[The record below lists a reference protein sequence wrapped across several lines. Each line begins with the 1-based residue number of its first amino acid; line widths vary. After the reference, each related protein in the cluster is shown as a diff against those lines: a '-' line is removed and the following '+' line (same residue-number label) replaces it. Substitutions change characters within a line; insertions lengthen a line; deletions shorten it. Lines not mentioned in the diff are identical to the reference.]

1 MTNLRFTL
9 LAACLLGLTALA
21 PAQTKVGFVDI
32 DRVTAKSKSV
42 NSLMSGM
49 QGDFEKVQE
58 ELDGR
63 RKAIA
68 DIEADIKR
76 TEGVLSKDQQ
86 DKKRAEIAKLQ
97 SEAEDIEFKAQK
109 QVRDVQ
115 QKVLEPLRRK
125 IVTAIEEVAREQR
138 YDLILTKEAVVFF
151 LPTSDITDD
160 VIKKLNTTLGEE
172 STDERTTTEPAASN
186 KAAAAVKTPV
196 EDLKTPEKEPTPAPK
211 ETETTTRRRAVD
223 RQPE

>member
-1 MTNLRFTL
+1 MINLRFTL
-9 LAACLLGLTALA
+9 LAACLMCFTALA

-42 NSLMSGM
+42 NSLMTGM

-58 ELDGR
+58 ELDAR
-63 RKAIA
+63 RKKIA

-76 TEGVLSKDQQ
+76 TEGVLSKEQQ
-86 DKKRAEIAKLQ
+86 DKKRSEITKLQ
-97 SEAEDIEFKAQK
+97 SEADDIEFKAQK

-125 IVTAIEEVAREQR
+125 IVAAIEDVAREQR

-160 VIKKLNTTLGEE
+160 VIKKLNTTLG
-172 STDERTTTEPAASN
+172 DEGTNEQATSEPAASDKSAETVKPAIEEQ
-186 KAAAAVKTPV
+186 KAPT
-196 EDLKTPEKEPTPAPK
+196 KEATPAPK
-211 ETETTTRRRAVD
+211 ETDTNTRRRAVD

>member
-1 MTNLRFTL
+1 MKNLRFTL
-9 LAACLLGLTALA
+9 LAACLLCLTALA

-58 ELDGR
+58 ELDAR
-63 RKAIA
+63 RKKIA

-86 DKKRAEIAKLQ
+86 DKKRSEITKLQ
-97 SEAEDIEFKAQK
+97 SEADDIEFKAQK

-172 STDERTTTEPAASN
+172 STDAQATSVPAASN
-186 KAAAAVKTPV
+186 KPTEAVKPAT
-196 EDLKTPEKEPTPAPK
+196 EDLKAPTKEATATPK

>member
-1 MTNLRFTL
+1 MMNLRFSL
-9 LAACLLGLTALA
+9 FAVCLLCLTTLA
-21 PAQTKVGFVDI
+21 PAQSKVGFVDI

-49 QGDFEKVQE
+49 QGDFEKVQQ
-58 ELDGR
+58 ELDSR
-63 RKAIA
+63 RQKIA
-68 DIEADIKR
+68 DIEADVKR
-76 TEGVLSKDQQ
+76 TDGVLSKDQQ
-86 DKKRAEIAKLQ
+86 DKKRGEIAKLQ
-97 SEAEDIEFKAQK
+97 TEADDIEFKAQK

-160 VIKKLNTTLGEE
+160 VIKKLNTTIG
-172 STDERTTTEPAASN
+172 DEGSDARATSEPAAST
-186 KAAAAVKTPV
+186 KPAAAAKTPAEEV
-196 EDLKTPEKEPTPAPK
+196 KAAVKAATPAPK
-211 ETETTTRRRAVD
+211 EEDTTTRRRAVD